1 MATWTWVLIA
11 VGIVVVV
18 GLFAV
23 ALFSQRRTARLR
35 RNFGPEYDREVQARE
50 GRRRAEAELR
60 GREKQRARIEI
71 KPLPAQTR
79 VRFVAEWR
87 DLQERFV
94 DQPSN
99 AVVAADGLVTRL
111 MGARG
116 YPTDGFQAQ
125 ATLISVDYPDVV
137 DNYRHAHG
145 VYDRAGSQQA
155 DTEDLRGAF
164 LHYRLLF
171 DRLVQVAATDDATE
185 ERVGG
190 DGPQAWPARHAAN
203 ESVPSES
210 IPPPG
215 HPGYAHDGSGR

>member
-1 MATWTWVLIA
+1 MTAWTWVLIA

-18 GLFAV
+18 ALLAT

-60 GREKQRARIEI
+60 GREKQRARYEI

-116 YPTDGFQAQ
+116 YPTDGFPAQ
-125 ATLISVDYPDVV
+125 ATLISVDHPDVV

-171 DRLVQVAATDDATE
+171 DRLIQLAATDDATE
-185 ERVGG
+185 EAVDDRAGG
-190 DGPQAWPARHAAN
+190 DRRQSWPPRPAADPTGPQADY
-203 ESVPSES
+203 
-210 IPPPG
+210 
-215 HPGYAHDGSGR
+215 PGYAHNGGAR